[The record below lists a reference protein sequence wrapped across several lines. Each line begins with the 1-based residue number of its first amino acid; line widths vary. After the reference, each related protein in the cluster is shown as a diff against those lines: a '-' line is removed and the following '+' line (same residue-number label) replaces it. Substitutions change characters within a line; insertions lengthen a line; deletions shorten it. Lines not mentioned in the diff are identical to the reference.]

1 MWEILLRMN
10 VKYGTEILQNLYTKS
25 SMETYGNQTYRRVF
39 SYYGNNIYEIE
50 NQQTQWYPS

>member
-1 MWEILLRMN
+1 MN